1 MAGYTL
7 NPEGLE
13 KAVLNEEAFVAK
25 MNPEGN
31 LLWLQLFGGKG
42 NERALA
48 VTQGPSG
55 TVYATGYT
63 TGSIDGSHDAR
74 AEDVFLAY
82 FNSEGERY

>member
-1 MAGYTL
+1 M
-7 NPEGLE
+7 
-13 KAVLNEEAFVAK
+13 AK

-63 TGSIDGSHDAR
+63 TGSIDGSHEAR